1 MIIVNNLRWYLIT
14 TVHHI
19 HSKLTKLRFLEIHV
33 AYTGQIL
40 YMIATIDCAEHSSQ
54 QVYNYIIITNNYHS
68 SANVV
73 LEFLMVS
80 IVCIIILIY
89 VYLYRE
95 CPHTNKLICMEYVL
109 TDLLK

>member
-1 MIIVNNLRWYLIT
+1 MIIVNNLHWYLIT

-19 HSKLTKLRFLEIHV
+19 HSELTKLRFLEIGV
-33 AYTGQIL
+33 ANTGQIL

-73 LEFLMVS
+73 PEFLVV
-80 IVCIIILIY
+80 ITVCIIILIY
-89 VYLYRE
+89 MFICIE
-95 CPHTNKLICMEYVL
+95 NAHTPIS
-109 TDLLK
+109 